1 MEEII
6 FRQATVNDAEAIW
19 EILQEAILK
28 RKQDGSSQW
37 QNGYPNPTVIAE
49 DIDKGFAYVMQH
61 KNGELK
67 GYIAIIDEVEPAYE
81 KIDGKWLSNH
91 EALVV
96 HRLAVTQNNPVKG
109 LGTWA
114 MQEVEKV
121 ANTKNINSI
130 KVDTNHDNLGMLRV
144 FDKLGYVYCGE
155 VELSGG
161 KRKAFEKLIQ

>member
-1 MEEII
+1 
-6 FRQATVNDAEAIW
+6 
-19 EILQEAILK
+19 
-28 RKQDGSSQW
+28 
-37 QNGYPNPTVIAE
+37 
-49 DIDKGFAYVMQH
+49 MQH

-67 GYIAIIDEVEPAYE
+67 GYIAIIDKVEPAYE
-81 KIDGKWLSNH
+81 KIDGKWLSNQ

-161 KRKAFEKLIQ
+161 KRKAFEKII